1 MAGIHEDRFA
11 RRAGI
16 DCCRVSNSGK
26 SVAEQRAPSTPGASP
41 RAAFRHRAFTVIWIA
56 TVVSNVGS
64 WMYNAASGWLMV
76 SLNAD
81 ALLVALVQVATS
93 LPMFLFALVAGALAD
108 IFDKRRFLILVE
120 TATTL
125 LSALFA
131 ALVQFG
137 HVTPATLL
145 LFTFLIG
152 AAGALSAPGWQSVVP
167 QLVPAQDLAP
177 AITANSVGINISR
190 AVGPALAGSIIGLSG
205 IAAPF
210 WLNALS
216 NLGVIGALLWWRA
229 PHRGA
234 SRLPAEPLF
243 GAMRTGFRHA
253 RHNRHLRATL
263 IRAVAFFLFASA
275 YWALLPLVARDRI
288 AGGPELYGLLLGAV
302 GAGAVGGAFVLPW
315 AKARLGPDRAVAA
328 ATVGTALSLLLFAL
342 ARAPLVALAASFLAG
357 VSWIA
362 VLANLNVSAQV
373 ALPDWVRG
381 RGLAVFVTVFY
392 GSMSLGS
399 AVWGEVAE
407 FAGLPLTLLAAAA
420 GALIAIPLTRGRKL
434 QTGAGVNLTPS
445 MHWPVPVVTQEI
457 EHDRGPV
464 LVTIE
469 YRLAAARDRG
479 AFLNAM
485 QRLAHERRR
494 DGAYAWDMFEDT
506 AAKGVFVETFLVE
519 SWVEHLRQH
528 ERVTHADRLLQEQIH
543 RLLERAPLV
552 RHLVTVGPESGR
564 D

>member
-1 MAGIHEDRFA
+1 M
-11 RRAGI
+11 
-16 DCCRVSNSGK
+16 VSNIG
-26 SVAEQRAPSTPGASP
+26 T
-41 RAAFRHRAFTVIWIA
+41 
-56 TVVSNVGS
+56 

-76 SLNAD
+76 SLNSD

-93 LPMFLFALVAGALAD
+93 LPMFLFALAAGALAD
-108 IFDKRRFLILVE
+108 IFDKRRFLIVVE

-137 HVTPATLL
+137 EVTPATLL

-152 AAGALSAPGWQSVVP
+152 VASALSAPGWQSVVP
-167 QLVPAQDLAP
+167 QLVPTQDLAP
-177 AITANSVGINISR
+177 AVTANSVGINVSR

-229 PHRGA
+229 PRGTP

-275 YWALLPLVARDRI
+275 YWALLPLVARNRI
-288 AGGPELYGLLLGAV
+288 AGGPGLYGVLLGAI
-302 GAGAVGGAFVLPW
+302 GAGAVIGAFALPW
-315 AKARLGPDRAVAA
+315 AKARFGPDRVVAM
-328 ATVGTALSLLLFAL
+328 ATIGTAISLLLFAL
-342 ARAPLVALAASFLAG
+342 ARAPLIGLAASFLAG
-357 VSWIA
+357 VAWIA

-381 RGLAVFVTVFY
+381 RGLAMFVTVFY
-392 GSMSLGS
+392 GSMTLGS
-399 AVWGEVAE
+399 AAWGEVAE
-407 FAGLPLTLLAAAA
+407 LAGLPLTLLVAAA
-420 GALIAIPLTRGRKL
+420 GALLAIPLTRGRRL
-434 QTGAGVNLTPS
+434 QTGAGVDLTPS
-445 MHWPVPVVTQEI
+445 MHWPVPVVTHEI
-457 EHDRGPV
+457 ERDRGPV
-464 LVTIE
+464 LITVE
-469 YRLAAARDRG
+469 YRLAAGKDRA
-479 AFLNAM
+479 AFLSAM

-494 DGAYAWDMFEDT
+494 DGAYAWAMFEDT
-506 AAKGVFVETFLVE
+506 AVRGVFVETFLIE

-543 RLLERAPLV
+543 RLLERSPVV
-552 RHLVTVGPESGR
+552 RHLITAGPESGR
-564 D
+564 DNTD